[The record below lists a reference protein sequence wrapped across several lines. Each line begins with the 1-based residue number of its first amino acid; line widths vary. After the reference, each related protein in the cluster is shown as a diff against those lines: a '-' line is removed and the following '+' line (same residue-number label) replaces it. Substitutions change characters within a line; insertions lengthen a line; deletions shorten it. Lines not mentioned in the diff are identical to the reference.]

1 MQCVPPFCTRSSAPS
16 FRPFAVPRIVA
27 SLFLSVL
34 LRFGASTVFRLPLLF
49 APAKARPQ
57 TCGALAPSSTFP
69 GALAQTPPAT
79 FGLSVPASSDVCR
92 TPCRRGAAAAV
103 PTVAPSLC
111 PGPDCGTYGFDTI
124 LTAAGLP
131 SLETLRASS
140 NTFLCPPRRL
150 IRTR

>member
-1 MQCVPPFCTRSSAPS
+1 MS
-16 FRPFAVPRIVA
+16 
-27 SLFLSVL
+27 
-34 LRFGASTVFRLPLLF
+34 LLF
-49 APAKARPQ
+49 ARTFLSPIRCPSDRGLSFSVCSFTFRRINCFLAASAVCASKSASPNVQ
-57 TCGALAPSSTFP
+57 GAAVLAPSSTFP
-69 GALAQTPPAT
+69 KALAQTPPAT

-103 PTVAPSLC
+103 RTVAPSLS

-124 LTAAGLP
+124 LTAAELP